1 MTMYIALNEDNKLVN
16 IKQVE
21 RGLACQ
27 TTLYQT
33 LKRRKELR
41 HNPFMQRLFKCISSD
56 LIVHSS

>member
-27 TTLYQT
+27 CTCFECGEAVIA
-33 LKRRKELR
+33 RKGEIKEHHFAHAR
-41 HNPFMQRLFKCISSD
+41 
-56 LIVHSS
+56 